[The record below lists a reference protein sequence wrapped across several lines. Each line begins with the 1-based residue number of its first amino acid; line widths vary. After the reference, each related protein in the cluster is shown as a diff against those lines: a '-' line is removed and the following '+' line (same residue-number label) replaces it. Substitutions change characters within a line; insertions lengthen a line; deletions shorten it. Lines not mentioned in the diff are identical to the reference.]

1 MTDSSSYAK
10 LPFCSVQ
17 FSVTENASSQ
27 PGNLFRHVHAK
38 KDSLL
43 RFFTYH
49 KLLSNWQKAK
59 SRKAVKPLAWLQSL
73 PPLVLLA
80 TTAVRGHW
88 ENVFETPILISSH
101 SGSRTTAEK
110 RQKENEKGQFKATS
124 SHCSR
129 QTTRKK
135 EMISCWGS
143 KVYFPFH
150 FLGNVKWLSIQP
162 TGNNIG
168 PIDYFAIETKF
179 FAGSAFSCEISIW
192 FWK

>member
-10 LPFCSVQ
+10 LPFCSVH

-101 SGSRTTAEK
+101 SGSRTHCGEKAKSLPGAEK
-110 RQKENEKGQFKATS
+110 TNSRRPVWSATVVAVDKQFTVYYQRICKRDDQIKETVNSGG
-124 SHCSR
+124 
-129 QTTRKK
+129 
-135 EMISCWGS
+135 W
-143 KVYFPFH
+143 
-150 FLGNVKWLSIQP
+150 
-162 TGNNIG
+162 
-168 PIDYFAIETKF
+168 
-179 FAGSAFSCEISIW
+179 
-192 FWK
+192 

>member
-1 MTDSSSYAK
+1 MLIAHPYINLSRNRAFEDPHTK
-10 LPFCSVQ
+10 KGKEG
-17 FSVTENASSQ
+17 ENS
-27 PGNLFRHVHAK
+27 
-38 KDSLL
+38 KDV
-43 RFFTYH
+43 
-49 KLLSNWQKAK
+49 SNSGRVAICV
-59 SRKAVKPLAWLQSL
+59 STAGYD
-73 PPLVLLA
+73 
-80 TTAVRGHW
+80 AVRSHR

-110 RQKENEKGQFKATS
+110 RQKENGKGQFKATS